1 MVWASLGRILRKT
14 EVNITI
20 TRFVLPIE
28 TTMKVKEVITATLR
42 LVIRITNAE
51 SDNEVEIYKGNSGTY
66 LIESE
71 VLLSRSYDKFIVS
84 FSDTSH
90 LPVSTFKPLQSFQF
104 KKEALA
110 FIEEQE
116 IRCTWVCSVFY
127 WVLQFVFKIYCL
139 LLFLSYLSW

>member
-1 MVWASLGRILRKT
+1 MKKT
-14 EVNITI
+14 G
-20 TRFVLPIE
+20 
-28 TTMKVKEVITATLR
+28 
-42 LVIRITNAE
+42 
-51 SDNEVEIYKGNSGTY
+51 EIYKGVSGTY

-116 IRCTWVCSVFY
+116 
-127 WVLQFVFKIYCL
+127 KIYKNSKQ
-139 LLFLSYLSW
+139 FLKNQFESGLITYQEYLNKI